1 MAEKVAAPA
10 KAAPSGGAKTPS
22 APPMNWSNFLT
33 IFIFGIALIVLFDQG
48 TRQALGTA
56 VGYVLWPLIGF
67 DDQWPI
73 LTLLICGLL
82 MTSLTILVRHF
93 FTDYV
98 KQAENQKI
106 VGAFNKELRDARK
119 NNNTFKMKKLLE
131 MQPQIMTKSLDQ
143 TKTQFKLLPATM
155 LVVIPI
161 FAWLS
166 VFVNELPSTVFST
179 PWNFNAELLA
189 VYIFPVW
196 IFVYTTV
203 TIPYGQIL
211 ARMLRYYSFK
221 KRLDKLVAPVV

>member
-1 MAEKVAAPA
+1 
-10 KAAPSGGAKTPS
+10 
-22 APPMNWSNFLT
+22 
-33 IFIFGIALIVLFDQG
+33 
-48 TRQALGTA
+48 
-56 VGYVLWPLIGF
+56 
-67 DDQWPI
+67 
-73 LTLLICGLL
+73 
-82 MTSLTILVRHF
+82 
-93 FTDYV
+93 
-98 KQAENQKI
+98 
-106 VGAFNKELRDARK
+106 
-119 NNNTFKMKKLLE
+119 MKKLLE

-221 KRLDKLVAPVV
+221 KRLDKLAAPVV